1 MLTNN
6 TFTVIY
12 YFYNRTNDYKMALE
26 VSGWLNKKYPQNY
39 IIKNPYIGV
48 LIFLAFIVFFV
59 IVYKP
64 IKLHESRFFN
74 YEMTIAIYCIIIAVP
89 LIGLLKILKTLR
101 YFSNPDEWTIG
112 KEILSAVTA
121 LLGMGV
127 IVYLSGFFLETP
139 GSRLNLLTFFD
150 SLFSAFLIGIIPF
163 AFFSIINY
171 QYLFVSDIVKN
182 FSTDINSL
190 TPQRSEELIRIESQL
205 KKEELAFYPSQFIY
219 AESDGNY
226 VIFHLII
233 ESQIKSKIIRNSIN
247 NIEQQLSVIQFF
259 VRIHRAFIV
268 NIKMVSSQKG
278 NTLGYRLKLSMI
290 DKEIPVSRQKTRD
303 FDQLLKQYR

>member
-1 MLTNN
+1 
-6 TFTVIY
+6 
-12 YFYNRTNDYKMALE
+12 MALE
-26 VSGWLNKKYPQNY
+26 ISKWLNKKYPQNF

-74 YEMTIAIYCIIIAVP
+74 YELTIAIYCLIIAVP

-101 YFSNPDEWTIG
+101 YFSNPGEWTVR

-121 LLGMGV
+121 LLGIGI
-127 IVYLSGFFLETP
+127 IVYLSGFLLETP
-139 GSRLNLLTFFD
+139 GSRLNLSTFFD
-150 SLFSAFLIGIIPF
+150 SLVSAFLIGIIPF
-163 AFFSIINY
+163 AFFTVINY
-171 QYLFVSDIVKN
+171 PYLFVTEIVKN
-182 FSTDINSL
+182 FNTDINSL
-190 TPQRSEELIRIESQL
+190 TPQKPEELIRIESQL

-226 VIFHLII
+226 VVFHLIVDN
-233 ESQIKSKIIRNSIN
+233 QVKNKIIRNSIN
-247 NIEQQLSVIQFF
+247 NIEQQLSAIPFF
-259 VRIHRAFIV
+259 IRTHRAFIV

-290 DKEIPVSRQKTRD
+290 DTEIPVSRQRARD
-303 FDQLLKQYR
+303 FDQHLKQYH